1 MRERVAAGQW
11 GVAGAAATASAT
23 SAAGGIGPHKL
34 PPNPSNTLCRP
45 QQRRQQQRAAEH
57 AAAQQDVQGL
67 QQAVL
72 GTAAGG
78 VASADDEPHQQR
90 QPLGEA
96 DACCVS
102 ALTLQTL
109 LPSSHAA
116 AQQDVQGLQQAV
128 LGTAAGGVASADDE
142 PHQQRQPLGE
152 ADACCVSALTLQ
164 TLLPSS
170 ASQQRLHSQA
180 PLLQP
185 SSPPIQRA
193 NTWAPST
200 SGGLVSQTSALSA
213 YIAGMQ
219 QQEEGGGDGGSGM
232 LQRQLTNLQAS
243 TSGGGGDAAGGSSGW
258 FMGAPMQPHGKRQA
272 TMWGGRRE
280 AYVLSKWLE
289 VRVQM
294 GEACVRLLW
303 TVSMEARTQPSC
315 AHAPPP
321 PPTGGDAALQ
331 RHLRAQGRA
340 HPARRLPAAGGGQGQ
355 GHLQPGLR

>member
-45 QQRRQQQRAAEH
+45 QQRRQQQRAAE
-57 AAAQQDVQGL
+57 
-67 QQAVL
+67 
-72 GTAAGG
+72 
-78 VASADDEPHQQR
+78 
-90 QPLGEA
+90 
-96 DACCVS
+96 
-102 ALTLQTL
+102 
-109 LPSSHAA
+109 HAA

-321 PPTGGDAALQ
+321 PLQVETQRFNATYARKDERTPLVDFLLLAAAKGKAIYSQAYAELARQ
-331 RHLRAQGRA
+331 VGRCGVCWRAF
-340 HPARRLPAAGGGQGQ
+340 LGGGGKGTQGASAQ
-355 GHLQPGLR
+355 AAPPCCCCR